1 MTPSQLAQQLTQLTT
16 NLFANGHAID
26 TQTHKVVDVANH
38 MHLVTWT
45 ARKPEGTG
53 FPHGRFATLDEYGF
67 FLEHRQYSAV
77 LRDGAL
83 LQASYRMIRSEI
95 VWHRLAL
102 IPCPIVFEPSEIE
115 DMSLFE
121 LLSVIDPAELG
132 RRVRLRSA
140 IRFDYDPGNAGPQ
153 HPASH
158 VTLNDACCRIP
169 VRSPVHLRAFV
180 RFVFSHFYPDLWE
193 NEVCLH
199 AIDEARCTPCIAD
212 EDIASMHLHWHP

>member
-1 MTPSQLAQQLTQLTT
+1 VTPSRIAQQLTQLTT

-26 TQTHKVVDVANH
+26 AQTHKVVDAADRTQ
-38 MHLVTWT
+38 LVTWT
-45 ARKPEGTG
+45 ARTPDGIG
-53 FPHGRFATLDEYGF
+53 FPHDKFATLEEYLF
-67 FLEHRQYSAV
+67 FLEHRQFSAV

-83 LQASYRMIRSEI
+83 VQASYRLHRNEI

-102 IPCPIVFEPSEIE
+102 IPCPIVFEPSELE
-115 DMSLFE
+115 DISLPDF
-121 LLSVIDPAELG
+121 LSVIDPAELK

-140 IRFDYDPGNAGPQ
+140 IRFDYDPLNARPQ

-158 VTLNDACCRIP
+158 ATLNDACCRIP

-180 RFVFSHFYPDLWE
+180 RFVFSNFYPDLWE

-199 AIDEARCTPCIAD
+199 AIDEARFAPCIAG
-212 EDIASMHLHWHP
+212 EDVASMHLHWHP